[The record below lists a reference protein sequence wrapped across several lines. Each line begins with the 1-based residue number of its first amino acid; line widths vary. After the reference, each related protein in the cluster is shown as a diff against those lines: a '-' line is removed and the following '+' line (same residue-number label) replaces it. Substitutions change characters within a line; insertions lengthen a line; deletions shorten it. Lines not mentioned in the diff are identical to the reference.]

1 MGCVDVIGH
10 ITDASAGCFLV
21 TPDGG
26 EIRLRA
32 QGFPEA
38 EAPAAAPERGAEA
51 PAEAPECEDTPERP
65 AAEPKCEDAPEA

>member
-38 EAPAAAPERGAEA
+38 EAPVAAPERGAEA
-51 PAEAPECEDTPERP
+51 PTCEDTPERT
-65 AAEPKCEDAPEA
+65 AAEPKREDAPEA